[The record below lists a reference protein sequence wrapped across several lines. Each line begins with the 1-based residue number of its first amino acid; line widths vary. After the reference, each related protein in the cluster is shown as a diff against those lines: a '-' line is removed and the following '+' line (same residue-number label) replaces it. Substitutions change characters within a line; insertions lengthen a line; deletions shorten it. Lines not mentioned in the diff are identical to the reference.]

1 MLYELYCDIVPQ
13 AFRLSLQYLK
23 TAMAR
28 HRLNV
33 EYEYEF
39 FLAGISCH
47 ERPYRLCWAINNA
60 LEIEMSAIAL
70 HAIALKKNNAVAEFS
85 VFNFENRENET
96 SFSLIANKSP
106 GDELKILIL
115 EQSQLDYFFIVKGAY
130 PEADL
135 QAMLQKIKLI
145 PFVIMATPINPKT
158 LKSKQNLLF

>member
-1 MLYELYCDIVPQ
+1 M
-13 AFRLSLQYLK
+13 
-23 TAMAR
+23 TR

-96 SFSLIANKSP
+96 SFSRIKNRLS
-106 GDELKILIL
+106 GDTTYSYHHCYSVQIQLNLAL
-115 EQSQLDYFFIVKGAY
+115 EVVS
-130 PEADL
+130 
-135 QAMLQKIKLI
+135 
-145 PFVIMATPINPKT
+145 TP
-158 LKSKQNLLF
+158 